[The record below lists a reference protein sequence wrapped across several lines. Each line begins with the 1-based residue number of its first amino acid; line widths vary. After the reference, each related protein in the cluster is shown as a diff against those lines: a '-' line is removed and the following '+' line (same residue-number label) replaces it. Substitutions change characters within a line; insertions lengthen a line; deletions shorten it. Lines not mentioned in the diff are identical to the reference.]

1 MIQASLY
8 NMYELHTPVDIK
20 AVAKYMGYY
29 LLAFTFVLIVPMMA
43 AVIFHNY
50 QAAGYY
56 GITAVAVFILGS
68 LIYRTLPDY
77 ELETKEAL
85 IIVALVFPVSALLS
99 AIPMSLST
107 GMTLFDAY
115 FESVSAVTTTGLSVA
130 PADVGPV
137 FLFARSWGQWVGG
150 IGIILVVLSVLI
162 SPGTTAYR
170 IYKANYGDMKIKP
183 TVIST
188 TRTLGKV
195 YILITLIS
203 IVLLVLSGMSL
214 FDSICHAFC
223 CVSTGGFST
232 QTASI
237 GAYQGTLIPAA
248 ISISCLLGA
257 VSFVLYPYLLKKPE
271 KFFHNKELRY
281 FLVLLFLGSLV
292 FTFTLSREDF
302 GYSPIRDN
310 FFQIISAA
318 TTAGFSTF
326 DLSILSEAS
335 KAVLIFMMWIGG
347 NMGSTA
353 GGIKVFR
360 ILLLFKV
367 VHNVLIRLFLPRE
380 TITPMK
386 IEEHVIESEEIYD
399 LVTFMLLYTVILIVS
414 AFVFM
419 LYGVDATS
427 SVFET
432 SSALSTVGLSAGV
445 TSAAMPFVLKAVLI
459 IDMLF
464 GRIEI
469 IPFMLLFMPGTWIK
483 RKRNNKRMVK
493 I

>member
-1 MIQASLY
+1 
-8 NMYELHTPVDIK
+8 MYELHTPVNHK
-20 AVAKYMGYY
+20 AVAKYIGYY
-29 LLAFTFVLIVPMMA
+29 LIAFTFVLVVPTIA
-43 AVIFHNY
+43 ALILGNV
-50 QAAGYY
+50 AAAIDY
-56 GITAVAVFILGS
+56 GSTAVAVFIIGS
-68 LIYRTLPDY
+68 MIYRALPDY

-85 IIVALVFPVSALLS
+85 IIVALVFPISALLS
-99 AIPMSLST
+99 AIPMSLTT
-107 GMTLFDAY
+107 GMPFIDAY

-162 SPGTTAYR
+162 RPGTTASR

-195 YILITLIS
+195 YIIITLIS
-203 IVLLVLSGMSL
+203 MLLLLMSGMSL

-232 QTASI
+232 RAESI
-237 GAYQGTLIPAA
+237 GAYQGSLIPTA

-257 VSFVLYPYLLKKPE
+257 VSFVLYPHLFKKPE
-271 KFFHNKELRY
+271 KFFRNLELRY
-281 FLVLLFLGSLV
+281 FLSLAAIGAILFA
-292 FTFTLSREDF
+292 FTLSRNNID
-302 GYSPIRDN
+302 YRPIQDN
-310 FFQIISAA
+310 LFHIISAL
-318 TTAGFSTF
+318 TTAGFSTI
-326 DLSILSEAS
+326 DLSIISDAS
-335 KAVLIFMMWIGG
+335 RAVLIFMMWIGG

-360 ILLLFKV
+360 ILLLIKV
-367 VHNVLIRLFLPRE
+367 GHNVLLRLFLPRE
-380 TITPMK
+380 TITPIK
-386 IEEHVIESEEIYD
+386 IEDHIIESDEIYN
-399 LVTFMLLYTVILIVS
+399 LVTFMLLYTLILLAS
-414 AFVFM
+414 SFVFM
-419 LYGVDATS
+419 TYGIDTNS
-427 SVFET
+427 SVFEV

-445 TSAAMPFVLKAVLI
+445 TSAAMPVGLKLVLI

-469 IPFMLLFMPGTWIK
+469 IPLILLFMPGTWIK
-483 RKRNNKRMVK
+483 RKRTNRRNVK

>member
-1 MIQASLY
+1 
-8 NMYELHTPVDIK
+8 MYELHTPVDTK

-29 LLAFTFVLIVPMMA
+29 LIAFTFVLIVPMIA
-43 AVIFHNY
+43 ALLFSNIE
-50 QAAGYY
+50 AAIYY
-56 GITAVAVFILGS
+56 GATAVAAFGLGS
-68 LIYRTLPDY
+68 IIYRTLPEY

-85 IIVALVFPVSALLS
+85 VIVALVFPVSAFLS

-195 YILITLIS
+195 YIVITLVS
-203 IVLLVLSGMSL
+203 IILLLLSGMSL

-232 QTASI
+232 QASSI
-237 GAYQGTLIPAA
+237 GAYQGNLIPAA

-271 KFFHNKELRY
+271 KFFRNKELRY
-281 FLVLLFLGSLV
+281 FLALIAIGSVLFA
-292 FTFTLSREDF
+292 FTLSKENF
-302 GYSPIRDN
+302 GYNVIKDN
-310 FFQIISAA
+310 LFQIISAV

-360 ILLLFKV
+360 VLLLFKV
-367 VHNVLIRLFLPRE
+367 VHNVLLRLFLPKE
-380 TITPMK
+380 NITPMK
-386 IEEHVIESEEIYD
+386 IEEHVIESDEIYN
-399 LVTFMLLYTVILIVS
+399 LVTFMLLYTLILVVS
-414 AFVFM
+414 AFIFM
-419 LYGVDATS
+419 LHGIDTSS
-427 SVFET
+427 SVFEV
-432 SSALSTVGLSAGV
+432 SSALSTVGLSAGT

-469 IPFMLLFMPGTWIK
+469 IPLILIFMPGTWFK
-483 RKRNNKRMVK
+483 RKRTNKRMVK

>member
-1 MIQASLY
+1 
-8 NMYELHTPVDIK
+8 MYELHTPVDIK
-20 AVAKYMGYY
+20 AVSRYMGYY
-29 LLAFTFVLIVPMMA
+29 LIAFAFVLIVPMMA
-43 AVIFHNY
+43 ALLLSNTE
-50 QAAGYY
+50 AAMYY
-56 GITAVAVFILGS
+56 GGTAVSVFIVGS
-68 LIYRTLPDY
+68 IIYRALPEY

-85 IIVALVFPVSALLS
+85 IIVALVFPLSAFLS

-107 GMTLFDAY
+107 GMPFFDAY

-130 PADVGPV
+130 PPDAGPV

-162 SPGTTAYR
+162 RPGTTAFR

-195 YILITLIS
+195 YIIITLVS
-203 IVLLVLSGMSL
+203 IVLLLISGMSL

-232 QTASI
+232 QGDSI
-237 GAYQGTLIPAA
+237 GAYQGNLIPAA

-271 KFFHNKELRY
+271 KFFVNRELRY
-281 FLVLLFLGSLV
+281 FLGMLLLGAII
-292 FTFTLSREDF
+292 FAFTLSREEF
-302 GYSPIRDN
+302 EYNSIKDN
-310 FFQIISAA
+310 LFQIISAS
-318 TTAGFSTF
+318 TTAGYSTF

-347 NMGSTA
+347 SMGSTA

-360 ILLLFKV
+360 VLLLFKV
-367 VHNVLIRLFLPRE
+367 VHNVLLRLFLPRE

-386 IEEHVIESEEIYD
+386 IEDHVIESDEIYN
-399 LVTFMLLYTVILIVS
+399 LVTFMLLYTLILVISSFI
-414 AFVFM
+414 FM
-419 LYGVDATS
+419 LYGVDTS
-427 SVFET
+427 NAVFES
-432 SSALSTVGLSAGV
+432 SSALSTVGLSSGV
-445 TSAAMPFVLKAVLI
+445 TGASMPILLKAVLI

-469 IPFMLLFMPGTWIK
+469 IPLILLLMPGTWIK
-483 RKRNNKRMVK
+483 RKRNNRRMVK
-493 I
+493 V

>member
-1 MIQASLY
+1 
-8 NMYELHTPVDIK
+8 MYELHTPVDRK
-20 AVAKYMGYY
+20 AVVKYMGYF
-29 LLAFTFVLIVPMMA
+29 LIAFTFVLVVPMIA
-43 AVIFHNY
+43 ALVLGNTE
-50 QAAGYY
+50 AAAYY
-56 GITAVAVFILGS
+56 GVTAACVFVLGS
-68 LIYRTLPDY
+68 VIYRTLPDY
-77 ELETKEAL
+77 DLETKEAI
-85 IIVALVFPVSALLS
+85 IIVALVFPISAFLS

-107 GMTLFDAY
+107 GMPFFDAY

-162 SPGTTAYR
+162 SPGTTAFR

-195 YILITLIS
+195 YILITLVS
-203 IVLLVLSGMSL
+203 IVLLLISGMSL

-232 QTASI
+232 HADSI
-237 GAYQGTLIPAA
+237 AAYQGNLIPTA

-257 VSFVLYPYLLKKPE
+257 VSFVLYPHLLKKRE
-271 KFFHNKELRY
+271 KFFRDKELMY
-281 FLVLLFLGSLV
+281 FLIIAALGSV
-292 FTFTLSREDF
+292 MFAYTLSKENFD
-302 GYSPIRDN
+302 YSAIKDN
-310 FFQIISAA
+310 LFQIISAI

-335 KAVLIFMMWIGG
+335 KAVLIFTMWVGG
-347 NMGSTA
+347 CIGSTA

-360 ILLLFKV
+360 VLLLFKV
-367 VHNVLIRLFLPRE
+367 VHNVLLRMFLPKE
-380 TITPMK
+380 TITPLK
-386 IEEHVIESEEIYD
+386 IEDHVIESDEIYN
-399 LVTFMLLYTVILIVS
+399 LVTFMLLYTLILIVS
-414 AFVFM
+414 SFIFM
-419 LYGVDATS
+419 LHGIDTIA
-427 SVFET
+427 SVFEA
-432 SSALSTVGLSAGV
+432 SSALSTVGLSVGV
-445 TSAAMPFVLKAVLI
+445 TNAAMPVVLKTVLI

-469 IPFMLLFMPGTWIK
+469 IPLILLFMPGTWVK
-483 RKRNNKRMVK
+483 RKRNSKKEVRT
-493 I
+493 

>member
-1 MIQASLY
+1 
-8 NMYELHTPVDIK
+8 MYELHTPVNHK
-20 AVAKYMGYY
+20 AVVKYIGYY
-29 LLAFTFVLIVPMMA
+29 LIAFTFVLVVPTIA
-43 AVIFHNY
+43 ALILGNV
-50 QAAGYY
+50 AAAIDY
-56 GITAVAVFILGS
+56 GSTAVAVFIIGS
-68 LIYRTLPDY
+68 MIYRALPDY

-85 IIVALVFPVSALLS
+85 IIVALVFPISALLS
-99 AIPMSLST
+99 AIPMSLTT
-107 GMTLFDAY
+107 GMPFIDAY

-162 SPGTTAYR
+162 RPGTTASR

-195 YILITLIS
+195 YIIITLIS
-203 IVLLVLSGMSL
+203 MLLLLMSGMSL

-232 QTASI
+232 RAESI
-237 GAYQGTLIPAA
+237 GAYQGSLIPTA

-257 VSFVLYPYLLKKPE
+257 VSFVLYPHLFKKPE
-271 KFFHNKELRY
+271 KFFRNLELKY
-281 FLVLLFLGSLV
+281 FLSLAAIGAILFA
-292 FTFTLSREDF
+292 FTLSRNNID
-302 GYSPIRDN
+302 YKPIQDN
-310 FFQIISAA
+310 LFHIISAL
-318 TTAGFSTF
+318 TTAGFSTI
-326 DLSILSEAS
+326 DLSIISDAS
-335 KAVLIFMMWIGG
+335 RAVLIFMMWIGG

-360 ILLLFKV
+360 ILLLIKV
-367 VHNVLIRLFLPRE
+367 GHNVLLRLFLPRE
-380 TITPMK
+380 TITPIK
-386 IEEHVIESEEIYD
+386 IEDHIIESDEIYN
-399 LVTFMLLYTVILIVS
+399 LVTFMLLYTLILVAS
-414 AFVFM
+414 SFVFM
-419 LYGVDATS
+419 TYGVDTNS
-427 SVFET
+427 SVFEV

-445 TSAAMPFVLKAVLI
+445 TSAAMPVGLKLVLI

-469 IPFMLLFMPGTWIK
+469 IPLILLFMPGTWIK
-483 RKRNNKRMVK
+483 RKRTNRRNVK

>member
-1 MIQASLY
+1 
-8 NMYELHTPVDIK
+8 MYELHTPVDSK
-20 AVAKYMGYY
+20 AVVKYMGYY
-29 LLAFTFVLIVPMMA
+29 LIAFSFVLIAPLLVALVFHNTEAAIYYGSTAA
-43 AVIFHNY
+43 AVF
-50 QAAGYY
+50 
-56 GITAVAVFILGS
+56 FLGS
-68 LIYRTLPDY
+68 LIYRRLPDY

-85 IIVALVFPVSALLS
+85 IIVALVFPISAFIS

-107 GMTLFDAY
+107 GMPFIDAY

-162 SPGTTAYR
+162 RPGTTAFR

-195 YILITLIS
+195 YIIITLVS
-203 IVLLVLSGMSL
+203 ILMLLISGMSL

-232 QTASI
+232 RADSI
-237 GAYQGTLIPAA
+237 GAYQGDLIPAA

-257 VSFVLYPYLLKKPE
+257 VSFVLYPHLLKKPVN
-271 KFFHNKELRY
+271 FFRNKELKY
-281 FLVLLFLGSLV
+281 LLAFILVGSII
-292 FTFTLSREDF
+292 FSYTLT
-302 GYSPIRDN
+302 RDN
-310 FFQIISAA
+310 FEYNSIKDNLFQIISAI
-318 TTAGFSTF
+318 TTAGFSTY

-335 KAVLIFMMWIGG
+335 IAVLIFMMWTGG

-353 GGIKVFR
+353 GGIKIFR
-360 ILLLFKV
+360 VLLLFKV
-367 VHNVLIRLFLPRE
+367 VQNVLLRVFLPRE
-380 TITPMK
+380 NITPMK
-386 IEEHVIESEEIYD
+386 IEEHVIESDEIYN
-399 LVTFMLLYTVILIVS
+399 LVTFMLLYTIILILS
-414 AFVFM
+414 SFIFM
-419 LYGVDATS
+419 LYGIDTSS
-427 SVFET
+427 SVFEA

-445 TSAAMPFVLKAVLI
+445 TSASMPAVLKAVLI
-459 IDMLF
+459 VNMLF

-469 IPFMLLFMPGTWIK
+469 IPLILLFMPGTWVK
-483 RKRNNKRMVK
+483 RKRSNKRNVE

>member
-1 MIQASLY
+1 
-8 NMYELHTPVDIK
+8 MYELHTPVDIK

-29 LLAFTFVLIVPMMA
+29 LIAFSFVLVVPMLVA
-43 AVIFHNY
+43 IIFHNLE
-50 QAAGYY
+50 AAAYY
-56 GITAVAVFILGS
+56 GGSAATIFIVGS
-68 LIYRTLPDY
+68 FIYRTLPDY
-77 ELETKEAL
+77 DLETKEAL
-85 IIVALVFPVSALLS
+85 IIVALVFPISAFLS
-99 AIPMSLST
+99 SIPMSLST
-107 GMTLFDAY
+107 GMPLFDAY

-130 PADVGPV
+130 PTDAGPV

-183 TVIST
+183 TVVAT

-195 YILITLIS
+195 YIIITLVS
-203 IVLLVLSGMSL
+203 IILLLLSGMSF

-237 GAYQGTLIPAA
+237 GAYQGDLIPAA

-257 VSFVLYPYLLKKPE
+257 ISFVLYPYLLEKPE
-271 KFFHNKELRY
+271 KFIRNKELK
-281 FLVLLFLGSLV
+281 LFLALIVFSSLV
-292 FTFTLSREDF
+292 FAFTLSKESF
-302 GYSPIRDN
+302 GYAIIKDN
-310 FFQIISAA
+310 LFQIISAI

-335 KAVLIFMMWIGG
+335 KAVLIFIMWIGG
-347 NMGSTA
+347 SMGSTA

-360 ILLLFKV
+360 VLLLFKV
-367 VHNVLIRLFLPRE
+367 VHNVLLRLFLPRE

-386 IEEHVIESEEIYD
+386 IEEHVIQSEEIYN
-399 LVTFMLLYTVILIVS
+399 LVTFMLLYTLILVASSFI
-414 AFVFM
+414 FM
-419 LYGVDATS
+419 LYGFDTSS
-427 SVFET
+427 SVFEA

-445 TSAAMPFVLKAVLI
+445 TNAAMPAVLKAVLI

-469 IPFMLLFMPGTWIK
+469 VPLILLFMPGTWIK
-483 RKRNNKRMVK
+483 RKKNNKRIVK
-493 I
+493 T